1 MAGEFLGRPLIV
13 LFFTVAALAAIA
25 CGNSDAPEVAT
36 EGPALTATPSPPS
49 PTPTETP
56 IPSPTPTPEPAR
68 NCITD
73 PSGYAASLQQLE
85 ADVTKTMEGYDGTWG
100 FAMIDLDC
108 GAMAAVHP
116 DYVQYAAS
124 AGKLPFVIAVLRGV
138 QEGRIEL
145 ADIQEDLE
153 LVLHFS
159 LDKNADNL
167 GTLVSNEEV
176 WEVLRLSDV
185 SELTTFR
192 DAWRNFFT
200 TPADLAR
207 IWAALM
213 SGDLLD
219 EERTELLL
227 TLAGEVEVPPA
238 YETWPAVLGQ
248 PSLLFGQK
256 AGYWVSSGTPYYFV
270 GAGYLTP
277 ADGSSH
283 GFAPVILLIG
293 NNEDL
298 NEPQRRS
305 VFPFVLDFVLNE
317 LSALEGTAE

>member
-1 MAGEFLGRPLIV
+1 LALLLVVLASTAVACNSVDGSEPVAGGGADP
-13 LFFTVAALAAIA
+13 
-25 CGNSDAPEVAT
+25 
-36 EGPALTATPSPPS
+36 TATTSAQTIATATATVIPS
-49 PTPTETP
+49 PTPM
-56 IPSPTPTPEPAR
+56 PTPEPAR
-68 NCITD
+68 NCVTD
-73 PSGYAASLQQLE
+73 PSGYAASLRQLE
-85 ADVTKTMEGYDGTWG
+85 DDVTRTMDGYDGTWG
-100 FAMIDLDC
+100 FAIIDLDC
-108 GAMAAVHP
+108 GAMAAINP

-124 AGKLPFVIAVLRGV
+124 AGKLPFIIAALRAV
-138 QEGRIEL
+138 QEGRLDL
-145 ADIQEDLE
+145 AEIQEDLE

-159 LDKNADNL
+159 LDKSADKIGERVTND
-167 GTLVSNEEV
+167 EV
-176 WEVLRLSDV
+176 WEVLRLADV

-213 SGDLLD
+213 AGELLD
-219 EERTELLL
+219 EERTNLLL

-238 YETWPAVLGQ
+238 YETWPAEFDE

-256 AGYWVSSGTPYYFV
+256 AGYWVTAGTPYFLV

-277 ADGSSH
+277 ADGSSL

-298 NEPQRRS
+298 NDPQRRS
-305 VFPFVLDFVLNE
+305 VFPYVLNFVLDE
-317 LSALEGTAE
+317 LSALESASD